1 MLRVASCT
9 LAIFAIAILL
19 PGTGNAQGNQAPK
32 FVSTVVPSAL
42 PDASESL
49 PPLKD
54 PATIEQIREYLRLS
68 GDLDA
73 YKARWIAA
81 VDKNRSIGAP
91 YWPESFWTS
100 LKEEMQKTDLMPMY
114 VVLYRHSIKRGLMQ
128 EVLDAYQRLG
138 AERFRGS
145 PECSTL
151 SIMEVLY
158 GLHPVEEALKAG
170 GGASTTC
177 WWPASATM
185 PGWSAW
191 WPSAAR
197 PASAFARSP
206 RAVDAA
212 GPDPAHQGVVALV
225 HPQEFLSIEDLFA
238 PTQPSAK
245 ARPACCW
252 LWMASKTRRIW
263 ALCCAWPTAP
273 AWTAWC

>member
-145 PECSTL
+145 PECFKL
-151 SIMEVLY
+151 
-158 GLHPVEEALKAG
+158 GEALTGSNADMDKLTLAKTREVTMKVYAIYKPQIKA
-170 GGASTTC
+170 AR
-177 WWPASATM
+177 ARYLVEH
-185 PGWSAW
+185 PGWID
-191 WPSAAR
+191 R
-197 PASAFARSP
+197 
-206 RAVDAA
+206 
-212 GPDPAHQGVVALV
+212 
-225 HPQEFLSIEDLFA
+225 
-238 PTQPSAK
+238 
-245 ARPACCW
+245 
-252 LWMASKTRRIW
+252 
-263 ALCCAWPTAP
+263 
-273 AWTAWC
+273 